1 MDCLFLPAD
10 CGNRLGADSQVYWL
24 PGEGDGGWMSLASC
38 AEQAPAAVTLV
49 LPAEVC
55 SAVAVN
61 LPTRKARWISQALA
75 YAVEELLAE
84 NVDDLHLTHGDA
96 LDDGRRRVI
105 AVRRQLLADWLADLQ
120 AQGLT
125 IVAIHVDADLLPRD
139 GTQLMVIG
147 TRALLG
153 GAQEARLAF
162 DLQQWPHLAGQCPSP
177 RHGHGTPDEAPPLL
191 DDYQPVDDPYR
202 FLAAGRAAALNLAQ
216 GDFAVKAA
224 GSGLGRWK
232 PALVV
237 LALVLAVQLIF
248 NLVQAWSLERQ
259 AERYAQS
266 SRALYSEL
274 FPEDRRIVNL
284 RAQFDEHI
292 GQRAGGPSGFMRLLD
307 EVALAMTE
315 GVAVTV
321 SQLDYNQARGDLAL
335 QVRASDFATLE
346 QLRQRL
352 GETAENVQ
360 LGSASRDGDAV
371 SARVVVGGRG

>member
-10 CGNRLGADSQVYWL
+10 CSPRLDADTQVYWL
-24 PGEGDGGWMSLASC
+24 PGEGKGGWMSLENC
-38 AEQAPAAVTLV
+38 IEQAPAAVTLM

-55 SAVAVN
+55 SAFAVN

-105 AVRRQLLADWLADLQ
+105 AIRRQLLADWLEDLQ
-120 AQGLT
+120 ALGLT

-139 GTQLMVIG
+139 GTQLLVIDG
-147 TRALLG
+147 RALLG
-153 GAQEARLAF
+153 GAAEARLAF
-162 DLQQWPHLAGQCPSP
+162 DSQQWPHLADQCASP
-177 RHGHGTPDEAPPLL
+177 RHGHGTLDESPALL
-191 DDYQPVDDPYR
+191 DDYQRVDDPYR
-202 FLAAGRAAALNLAQ
+202 FLAAGRAASLNLAQ

-224 GSGLGRWK
+224 GSGLGQWK
-232 PALVV
+232 PVLLV

-259 AERYAQS
+259 ADHYAEA

-292 GQRAGGPSGFMRLLD
+292 GQSAGGSAGFMRLLD
-307 EVALAMTE
+307 EVALVMAE
-315 GVAVTV
+315 GVPVSI

-335 QVRASDFATLE
+335 QVRASDFAALE

-352 GETAENVQ
+352 GETGESVQ

-371 SARVVVGGRG
+371 SARVVIGGRG

>member
-10 CGNRLGADSQVYWL
+10 CGTRLGADSQVYWL

-147 TRALLG
+147 ARALLG

>member
-24 PGEGDGGWMSLASC
+24 PGEGVGGWMSLASC

-84 NVDDLHLTHGDA
+84 NVDNLHLTHGDA

-224 GSGLGRWK
+224 GSGLGQWK

>member
-120 AQGLT
+120 AQGLA

-147 TRALLG
+147 ARALLG

-191 DDYQPVDDPYR
+191 DDYQPVDDSYR

>member
-10 CGNRLGADSQVYWL
+10 CGTRLGADSQVYWL

-84 NVDDLHLTHGDA
+84 NVDNLHLTHGDA

-147 TRALLG
+147 ARALLG

-259 AERYAQS
+259 AERYSQS

-315 GVAVTV
+315 GVAVTI

>member
-55 SAVAVN
+55 SALAVN

-147 TRALLG
+147 ARALLG

>member
-105 AVRRQLLADWLADLQ
+105 AVRRRLLADWLADLQ

-147 TRALLG
+147 ARALLG

-177 RHGHGTPDEAPPLL
+177 RHGHGAPDEAPPLL

-307 EVALAMTE
+307 EVTLAMTE

>member
-10 CGNRLGADSQVYWL
+10 CGNRLGADSQIYWL

-147 TRALLG
+147 ARALLG

>member
-10 CGNRLGADSQVYWL
+10 CGNRLGAESQVYWL

-248 NLVQAWSLERQ
+248 NLAQAWSLERQ

>member
-10 CGNRLGADSQVYWL
+10 CGTRLGTDTQIYWL
-24 PGEGDGGWMSLASC
+24 PGEGDGGWMPLESC
-38 AEQAPAAVTLV
+38 AEQAAAAVTLV

-55 SAVAVN
+55 SSFAVN

-105 AVRRQLLADWLADLQ
+105 AIRRQLLADWLEDLR
-120 AQGLT
+120 ALGLT

-139 GTQLMVIG
+139 GTQVLFIG
-147 TRALLG
+147 GRALLG
-153 GAQEARLAF
+153 GAPEPRLAF
-162 DLQQWPHLAGQCPSP
+162 DSDQWSHLAAQCPAP
-177 RHGHGTPDEAPPLL
+177 RHGHGTLADAPELL
-191 DDYQPVDDPYR
+191 DDYQPLDDPYR
-202 FLAAGRAAALNLAQ
+202 FLASGRAAALNLAQ
-216 GDFAVKAA
+216 GDFAVRAA
-224 GSGLGRWK
+224 GSGLGLWK
-232 PALVV
+232 PVLVTLV
-237 LALVLAVQLIF
+237 LVLAVQLIF

-259 AERYAQS
+259 ADRYAEA

-274 FPEDRRIVNL
+274 FPEDQRIVNL

-292 GQRAGGPSGFMRLLD
+292 GQRAGGSSGFMRLLD
-307 EVALAMTE
+307 EVAQAMAE
-315 GVAVTV
+315 GVPVSI

-335 QVRASDFATLE
+335 QVRASDFAALE

-352 GETAENVQ
+352 GETGESVQ

-371 SARVVVGGRG
+371 SARVVIGGRG

>member
-10 CGNRLGADSQVYWL
+10 CGNRLGADSQIYWL

-147 TRALLG
+147 ARALLG

-191 DDYQPVDDPYR
+191 DEYQPVDNPFR

>member
-10 CGNRLGADSQVYWL
+10 CGNRLGAESQVYWL

-248 NLVQAWSLERQ
+248 NLVQAWSLESQ

>member
-10 CGNRLGADSQVYWL
+10 CGNRLGADSQIYWL

-147 TRALLG
+147 ARALLG

-191 DDYQPVDDPYR
+191 DDYQPVDDPFR

>member
-191 DDYQPVDDPYR
+191 DDYQPVDDPFR

-321 SQLDYNQARGDLAL
+321 SQLDYNQTRGDLAL

>member
-10 CGNRLGADSQVYWL
+10 CGNRLGADSQIYWL

>member
-10 CGNRLGADSQVYWL
+10 CGNRLGADSQIYWL

-147 TRALLG
+147 ARALLG

-259 AERYAQS
+259 AERYSQS

-315 GVAVTV
+315 GVAVTI

>member
-147 TRALLG
+147 ARALLG

>member
-321 SQLDYNQARGDLAL
+321 SQLDYNQTRGDLAL

>member
-147 TRALLG
+147 ARALLG

-307 EVALAMTE
+307 EVALAMSE

>member
-10 CGNRLGADSQVYWL
+10 CGNRLGADSQIYWL
-24 PGEGDGGWMSLASC
+24 PGEGNGGWMSLASC

-147 TRALLG
+147 ARALLG